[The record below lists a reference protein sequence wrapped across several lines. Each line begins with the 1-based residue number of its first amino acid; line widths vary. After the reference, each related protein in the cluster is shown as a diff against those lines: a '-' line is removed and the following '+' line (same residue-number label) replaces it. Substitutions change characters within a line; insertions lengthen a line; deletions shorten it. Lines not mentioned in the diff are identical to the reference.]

1 MPIFA
6 PHFMLMSQTST
17 IHLDVQ
23 LDENKVPDKIFWQA
37 AEGGVPRPTEAKAFM
52 LSIWDVA
59 ENAALRIDLWTKKMM
74 VDDMNDFF
82 FQTMMTMADTYERA
96 TQHKDI
102 ANEMRAFS
110 KSMKTK
116 MEEEMKKNQL

>member
-1 MPIFA
+1 
-6 PHFMLMSQTST
+6 MSQTST

-23 LDENKVPDKIFWQA
+23 LDENKVPEKIFWQA

-82 FQTMMTMADTYERA
+82 FQTMMTMADTYEKA

-110 KSMKTK
+110 KTMKTK